1 MPADWPGSGAADS
14 QAPRWAA
21 SLSRSAA
28 DAAGATA
35 DSAVAIAAAP
45 TIKLTFL
52 ACVIVAPVLVTKRGA
67 FALEVATKSR
77 LRCGASVNRT
87 LIARMDR
94 VIPSVR

>member
-1 MPADWPGSGAADS
+1 MPADWPSSGAADS

-21 SLSRSAA
+21 SLSWSAA

-35 DSAVAIAAAP
+35 DNAATIAAAP
-45 TIKLTFL
+45 TIKFTFL
-52 ACVIVAPVLVTKRGA
+52 AGVIVAPVLLTKRGA

-77 LRCGASVNRT
+77 LRCGPSVNRT